1 MRIFR
6 NFFALA
12 LILVVLASACVS
24 QRTAGS
30 YSYEKTVQNKKMET
44 ASGFD
49 YENYRPPEAEI
60 KHPLLTKFPI
70 VKSPMPYYV
79 YNDTEINEYK
89 YDLTMKNVRTAFDG
103 WENATKGRARFV
115 RTFQKPGNG
124 ITIKLVTNLTS
135 DTIGEARPVGY
146 QYDDYSL
153 ITGGEMKL
161 EPTFGGAENLVQ
173 IMHEIGHIMGFAHNN
188 NSHSVMFPFNAYSQ
202 EITPEITD
210 ALDILYRDVPAS

>member
-1 MRIFR
+1 MKLFR
-6 NFFALA
+6 NLSALA
-12 LILVVLASACVS
+12 LILAVLASACVS
-24 QRTAGS
+24 QGTQGT
-30 YSYEKTVQNKKMET
+30 YGYEKAVQNKNLET
-44 ASGFD
+44 SKGFD
-49 YENYRPPEAEI
+49 YENYKPPATEI
-60 KHPLLTKFPI
+60 KHPLLVKFPI

-89 YDLTMKNVRTAFDG
+89 YELTMRNVRTAFDR
-103 WENATKGRARFV
+103 WENATKGRVMFV
-115 RTFQKPGNG
+115 QASQKPEDG

-135 DTIGEARPVGY
+135 DTIGEARPFGY

-173 IMHEIGHIMGFAHNN
+173 IMHEIGHVMGFAHND